1 MKYFL
6 VVYKNIFPTEYELVP
21 DPLPVPAA
29 VARAGPEL
37 VVAVVLAGIC
47 RGHVASNT
55 VSVQKTGGLQTKILD
70 MYRYLDI

>member
-55 VSVQKTGGLQTKILD
+55 VSVQNTRGLQKQILD
-70 MYRYLDI
+70 I